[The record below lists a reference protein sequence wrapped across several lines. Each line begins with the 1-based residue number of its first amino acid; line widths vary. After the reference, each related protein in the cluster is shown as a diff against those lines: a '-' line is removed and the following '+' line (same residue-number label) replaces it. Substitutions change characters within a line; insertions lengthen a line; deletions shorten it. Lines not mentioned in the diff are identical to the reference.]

1 MWAADHRRSPPITAD
16 HRLEPPESRRLYVR
30 RPLADPPTHLIPPH
44 PSPHRSTQI
53 RIHKDL
59 PAVTMWFENPVI
71 GLPTKADGNTADNR
85 LFPAECRGRGLTYAA
100 PLNITVCRQVGEDGA
115 IDRISKELGRIPV
128 MTRSEKCH
136 LYNLTPEQLVRRHEE
151 AGEFGGTFICNGL
164 ERLVRMLQVP
174 RRNHI
179 MAVTRGA
186 YQNRGPSY
194 TTKGCSIRCVRNDM
208 SSITVTMHALDDGNA
223 SVRFSLRK
231 SEFFI
236 PVVMVLK
243 CLKDCTDQEI
253 FDKVIAGDSSN
264 AAVAAR
270 LGETLPGP
278 WYTGA
283 CFLPGPCLR
292 TCQGVGIWTCQGVG
306 IWTF

>member
-1 MWAADHRRSPPITAD
+1 
-16 HRLEPPESRRLYVR
+16 
-30 RPLADPPTHLIPPH
+30 
-44 PSPHRSTQI
+44 
-53 RIHKDL
+53 
-59 PAVTMWFENPVI
+59 MWFENPVI

-278 WYTGA
+278 WYIRA
-283 CFLPGPCLR
+283 HVSYQDPVYGPVRVLEYGLFR
-292 TCQGVGIWTCQGVG
+292 VLEYS
-306 IWTF
+306 